1 MEPETLIR
9 YKLILFGDE
18 AVGKT
23 SLVNRFVNDKFEQNY
38 ISTLGYNVYEKR
50 FSFGDY
56 IVSLMIYDV
65 GGQERFAELRKRYAE
80 GANTALLVYDVTNET
95 SFNNLEKWAGELYR
109 YVGALPFVILGNKND
124 LVDERKVDVFM
135 GEKMSIDIGAVT
147 FLETSAKTGI
157 NVERAFQ
164 ILAFE
169 TLRSYIQP

>member
-1 MEPETLIR
+1 MDTLIR

-18 AVGKT
+18 QVGKT
-23 SLVNRFVNDKFEQNY
+23 SLVNRFVNDKFEEDY

-50 FSFGDY
+50 FPFGDY

-80 GANTALLVYDVTNET
+80 GANTAILVYDITNEE
-95 SFNNLEKWAGELYR
+95 SYNNIEKWAQELYR
-109 YVGALPFVILGNKND
+109 YVGPLPFIVLGNKRD
-124 LVDERKVDVFM
+124 LAEERKIDVFN
-135 GEKMSIDIGAVT
+135 GEKMCIDTGAVT
-147 FLETSAKTGI
+147 FLETSAKTGE

-169 TLRSYIQP
+169 TLRAYIQP